1 MSEKLANLFNKIRNP
16 KQSLIL
22 LRSEVNQIN
31 EEELG
36 VWTEYIN
43 SDGER
48 VREFT
53 IFDED
58 GIGKVISTLIMDPW
72 GFI

>member
-1 MSEKLANLFNKIRNP
+1 MEKLAELFDKIRNKWVAP
-16 KQSLIL
+16 RIL
-22 LRSEVNQIN
+22 RAEANQIN
-31 EEELG
+31 EDEIG

-48 VREFT
+48 VEEFT

-58 GIGKVISTLIMDPW
+58 GIGKVI
-72 GFI
+72 